1 MSYISRIA
9 KYISQS
15 KYSFGKMWPQS
26 DVPQAKASKCPKI
39 TVLARIVTLI
49 SLVISLGI
57 MRSNRPIWV
66 GGSAVFFIDYKKIG
80 SYHGWIISN
89 GRYMLVSIIVGLAY
103 NLLQTPFA
111 AYYAIRGKRIINNT
125 KFLLFEFYGDKVI
138 LSILATAVG
147 AAFGVTTDLKT
158 LSDGNKGISNDVRSK
173 YDEFYS
179 MAFVSAG
186 FLFIGFITSGISSI
200 TSSFAVTKEE

>member
-1 MSYISRIA
+1 MIA

-15 KYSFGKMWPQS
+15 KYSFGKM
-26 DVPQAKASKCPKI
+26 ASKRPKI
-39 TVLARIVTLI
+39 TVVARIVTLI
-49 SLVISLGI
+49 SLVISLAI
-57 MRSNRPIWV
+57 MRSNRPTLGV
-66 GGSAVFFIDYKKIG
+66 YFIDYKKIG
-80 SYHGWIISN
+80 SYEGWIISN
-89 GRYMLVSIIVGLAY
+89 GRYMLVSIIVGIAY

-125 KFLLFEFYGDKVI
+125 KFLLFEFYGDKVV
-138 LSILATAVG
+138 LCILATAVG
-147 AAFGVTTDLKT
+147 AALGVSTDIKR
-158 LSDGNKGISNDVRSK
+158 LSDRDKGIPNDVRSK

-186 FLFIGFITSGISSI
+186 FLFVGFITSGISSI

>member
-1 MSYISRIA
+1 MR
-9 KYISQS
+9 
-15 KYSFGKMWPQS
+15 PQS

-39 TVLARIVTLI
+39 TVLSRIVTLI

-66 GGSAVFFIDYKKIG
+66 GGSAVYFIDYKKIG
-80 SYHGWIISN
+80 SYQ
-89 GRYMLVSIIVGLAY
+89 YMLVSIIVGLAY

-186 FLFIGFITSGISSI
+186 FLFIGFISSGISSI

>member
-26 DVPQAKASKCPKI
+26 DVPQAKASKSPKI

-66 GGSAVFFIDYKKIG
+66 GGSAVYFIDYKKIG
-80 SYHGWIISN
+80 SYQ
-89 GRYMLVSIIVGLAY
+89 YMLVSIIVGLAY

>member
-1 MSYISRIA
+1 M
-9 KYISQS
+9 
-15 KYSFGKMWPQS
+15 
-26 DVPQAKASKCPKI
+26 ASKRPKI
-39 TVLARIVTLI
+39 TVVARIVTLI
-49 SLVISLGI
+49 SLVISLAI
-57 MRSNRPIWV
+57 MRSNRPTLGV
-66 GGSAVFFIDYKKIG
+66 YFIDYKKIG
-80 SYHGWIISN
+80 SYE
-89 GRYMLVSIIVGLAY
+89 YMLVSIIVGIAY

-125 KFLLFEFYGDKVI
+125 KFLLFEFYGDKVV
-138 LSILATAVG
+138 LCILATAVG
-147 AAFGVTTDLKT
+147 AALGVTTDIKR
-158 LSDGNKGISNDVRSK
+158 LSDRDKGIPNDVRSK